1 MPRGIGRTACCL
13 LFSGACAWGQT
24 SPAANATVRLSVPAG
39 TPLRL
44 YVTKRFPKRQG
55 QAVTAKVIEPVY
67 AFDREVIPA
76 GAVVTGMVALTQPVK
91 KWERAR
97 AMMRGDFTPLK
108 ISLVEFGSLRLPDG
122 RAMPLSTAATAGLN
136 TIYFEHRKKQ
146 PKQPPAADPNAGT
159 RQKLEGRIK
168 EQVNGRVE
176 RVTDMV
182 HAPGKMERLGDFA
195 MSKLPYHPQQVAR
208 GTRFDAELS
217 RPLSFGAEPV
227 PAEAS
232 AALGGDPPPDSV
244 IAARLLTPL
253 DSGSAKQ
260 GDAVEAVLTE
270 PVFAAGHKLVLPEGT
285 RLEGAVLVTRR
296 ARWFHRGGRLRFTF
310 SKVELPTEAA
320 ALRPASPV
328 EQHRQVV
335 LAAAEAGGGELVK
348 TDSEGGV
355 KASEPKTRFIAPLL
369 SWIVASR
376 SADLD
381 AGMPSKLGTGAVN
394 QGGRGLVEKRTL
406 GGGLG
411 LGLVGM
417 AISQASPYVGM
428 AMGYY
433 GLAWSVFSNL
443 ISRGAEVHFEKNAVL
458 EIKFAGRPGP
468 PGATLGAKQMLPSG
482 ADRALR

>member
-1 MPRGIGRTACCL
+1 MPRGIGRTAYCL
-13 LFSGACAWGQT
+13 VFSGVCAWGQT
-24 SPAANATVRLSVPAG
+24 NPAANATVSLTVPAG

-44 YVTKRFPKRQG
+44 SVTKRFPKRQG

-67 AFDREVIPA
+67 AFDRQVIPA
-76 GAVVTGMVALTQPVK
+76 GTVVTGTVARTQPVK

-97 AMMRGDFTPLK
+97 AMVRGDFTPLK

-122 RAMPLSTAATAGLN
+122 RAMPLATAATAGLN
-136 TIYFEHRKKQ
+136 TIYFEHRKKP
-146 PKQPPAADPNAGT
+146 PKPRADPNAGT

-168 EQVNGRVE
+168 EQVDGRIE

-195 MSKLPYHPQQVAR
+195 MGKLPYHPQQVAR

-217 RPLSFGAEPV
+217 RPLSFGSERV
-227 PAEAS
+227 SAEAA

-260 GDAVEAVLTE
+260 GDAVDAVLTE

-285 RLEGAVLVTRR
+285 RLEGAVVVTRR
-296 ARWFHRGGRLRFTF
+296 ARWLHRGGRLRFTF
-310 SKVELPTEAA
+310 SNVELPAEAA
-320 ALRPASPV
+320 ALRPPSAV
-328 EQHRQVV
+328 AKRVQVM
-335 LAAAEAGGGELVK
+335 LAAAEAGGGQSVK
-348 TDSEGGV
+348 VDSEGGV
-355 KASEPKTRFIAPLL
+355 RASEPKTRFIAPLL

-411 LGLVGM
+411 FGLVGM

-468 PGATLGAKQMLPSG
+468 PGAVLGAKQMVPSA
-482 ADRALR
+482 ADRTSR

>member
-1 MPRGIGRTACCL
+1 MPRGMGRTAYCL

-24 SPAANATVRLSVPAG
+24 SPAANATISLTVPAG

-76 GAVVTGMVALTQPVK
+76 GTVVAGTVVQTQPVK

-97 AMMRGDFTPLK
+97 ALVRGDFTPLK
-108 ISLVEFGSLRLPDG
+108 ISLVEFDSLRLPDG
-122 RAMPLSTAATAGLN
+122 RTVPLGTAATAGLN
-136 TIYFEHRKKQ
+136 TIYVEHRKKQ
-146 PKQPPAADPNAGT
+146 PRHPPASDANPAA
-159 RQKLEGRIK
+159 RRKLEGRIK
-168 EQVNGRVE
+168 EQVNGRIE

-182 HAPGKMERLGDFA
+182 HAPGKMERLEDFA
-195 MSKLPYHPQQVAR
+195 MGKLPYHPQNVAR

-227 PAEAS
+227 AAEAA

-244 IAARLLTPL
+244 ISARLLTPL
-253 DSGSAKQ
+253 NSGTAKP

-285 RLEGAVLVTRR
+285 RLEGAVVVTRR
-296 ARWFHRGGRLRFTF
+296 ARWFQRGGRLRFTF
-310 SKVELPTEAA
+310 SKVELPAEAA
-320 ALRPASPV
+320 ALRPAAPV

-369 SWIVASR
+369 SWMVAMR

-381 AGMPSKLGTGAVN
+381 AGLPSKLGTGAVN

-406 GGGLG
+406 GGALG
-411 LGLVGM
+411 FGLVGM
-417 AISQASPYVGM
+417 AISQSSPYVGM

-443 ISRGAEVHFEKNAVL
+443 ISRGAEVRFEKNAVL

-468 PGATLGAKQMLPSG
+468 AGAALGAKHMLPSG
-482 ADRALR
+482 ADRTSR